1 MKKYSIALLA
11 IAAGSLISGCN
22 VGNAPE
28 GPSTEQF
35 QKEVASQP
43 PADQIRL
50 IQASPA
56 PAADKAARIEEIK
69 KKYNLSDADVAA
81 ATAPPAGT
89 PNIPGR

>member
-1 MKKYSIALLA
+1 MKTFSLGILSLSVLAALT
-11 IAAGSLISGCN
+11 GCN

-28 GPSTEQF
+28 GPSVEQF
-35 QKEVASQP
+35 QQEVAAKP

-69 KKYNLSDADVAA
+69 KKYNLTDADVAA
-81 ATAPPAGT
+81 ATAPQGGEPVV
-89 PNIPGR
+89 PGR